1 MPSSTASTP
10 GRSGANLLKVG
21 KDVALYGWTYARILE
36 SFQPVGKEQWRQAEL
51 WAQDTWCLLRK
62 TAGQRIPWSRARY
75 GRWRG
80 FPAGAGF
87 RMRPR
92 HVVKLG

>member
-36 SFQPVGKEQWRQAEL
+36 SFQPVGKGVQLKVRV
-51 WAQDTWCLLRK
+51 
-62 TAGQRIPWSRARY
+62 
-75 GRWRG
+75 RWG
-80 FPAGAGF
+80 DPSVEVFTDSHPSS
-87 RMRPR
+87 
-92 HVVKLG
+92 VLGEWTKASKSYK